1 LHTQPPDFSMTD
13 GSFDLPSH
21 LQIASA
27 AMGVFANDGTMDRRE
42 LEYLLSLAL
51 RDGAID
57 ADEKRVL
64 ASILDRVPRREV
76 SPELWKRIGEVR
88 AQHGI

>member
-1 LHTQPPDFSMTD
+1 MSD
-13 GSFDLPSH
+13 GGFELPSH

-27 AMGVFANDGTMDRRE
+27 AMGVFANDGTLDRRE

-64 ASILDRVPRREV
+64 ASILNKVPRREV
-76 SPELWKRIGEVR
+76 PPELWKRIGEVR

>member
-1 LHTQPPDFSMTD
+1 MTD
-13 GSFDLPSH
+13 GSLDLPSH

-27 AMGVFANDGTMDRRE
+27 AMGVFANDGTIDRRE

-51 RDGAID
+51 RDGQID
-57 ADEKRVL
+57 PDEKRVL

-76 SPELWKRIGEVR
+76 SPELWQRIGEAR
-88 AQHGI
+88 KQHGI